1 MRAIK
6 DIVIKV
12 LIGAGVMYVLFFIYK
27 KEIKTTVYYDV
38 TIEATYNNDRQD
50 TLYLKVAHAPRYIY
64 LKDGNIEYR
73 QYSTENNLKRWVT
86 IASFVRRYRILSYQK
101 HDIK

>member
-6 DIVIKV
+6 EISLKV
-12 LIGAGVMYVLFFIYK
+12 LIGAMFMCVVFFIYNK
-27 KEIKTTVYYDV
+27 VKVTAYYDV

-50 TLYLKVAHAPRYIY
+50 TLYLKVADAPRHIY

-86 IASFVRRYRILSYQK
+86 VASFVRRYRILSYQK